1 MKSILHSYL
10 FWTYERGSLHYDV
23 MVTLILL
30 FLFLSPR
37 LVNFHDRPV
46 DRDLIA
52 SEVLVK
58 TDGPR
63 GFIYQIAQ
71 DRVDKTNDPEQLE
84 ESLQQS
90 IAPISGEVVI
100 DRYEPVKDTHGHV
113 LSYTV
118 WAHR

>member
-1 MKSILHSYL
+1 MKSILRSYL
-10 FWTYERGSLHYDV
+10 FWTYERGSFHYDV

-37 LVNFHDRPV
+37 VMNFHDRPLE
-46 DRDLIA
+46 RDPAA

-71 DRVDKTNDPEQLE
+71 DRVDRTNDPEQLE
-84 ESLQQS
+84 ESLQRS

-100 DRYEPVKDTHGHV
+100 DRYETVKDVHGRV
-113 LSYTV
+113 QSYWV